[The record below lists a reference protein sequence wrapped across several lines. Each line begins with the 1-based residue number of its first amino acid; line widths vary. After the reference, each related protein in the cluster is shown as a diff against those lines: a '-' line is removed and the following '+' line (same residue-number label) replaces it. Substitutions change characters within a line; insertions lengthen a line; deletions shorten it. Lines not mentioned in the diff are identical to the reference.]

1 MNTPLPPD
9 LVPLE
14 RALESSVAEPSPAL
28 RARIL
33 AAARAAK
40 AAPLARAS
48 IRSRPPRAW
57 FAASAAAA
65 VLLLFN
71 LGRSATFD
79 GPLDHAAPSPALCA
93 QLRTGHASRL
103 SLFPTSLPR
112 ACEEHGAQSPE

>member
-14 RALESSVAEPSPAL
+14 RALESSVAE
-28 RARIL
+28 
-33 AAARAAK
+33 
-40 AAPLARAS
+40 
-48 IRSRPPRAW
+48 
-57 FAASAAAA
+57 
-65 VLLLFN
+65 
-71 LGRSATFD
+71 
-79 GPLDHAAPSPALCA
+79 PSPALCA